1 MRFKRI
7 SIHDFRNISS
17 ADADVDAKDI
27 VLTGE
32 NGQGKTNFLEAI
44 YTLSYSSSFRTPHIR
59 EAVRNGSNGFHI
71 SAEFENSYGEI
82 ERITTSFSDNKRKI
96 TIDGKEIIDRRD
108 LIYHFPC
115 IAFIHDDIGF
125 IKGEPEVRR
134 KFFDQMMSLH
144 SPAFFDSMRSYRAV
158 LMQRNAAIRN
168 NQISL
173 MHLYDQR
180 LAMHGLSIM
189 KERASAVYDFNTIF
203 PGLFRKISGS
213 NIDIEIKYQPSWGD
227 FPSEEEIISYLERT
241 EERDIKLQTTT
252 SGIHRDRFS
261 VMYGGIPFSSIGS
274 TGQIRL
280 CSLLFRISES
290 IYFSRMTGRKPV
302 ILLDDVLLELD
313 DRKRSLLL
321 SELSG
326 YSQAFYTFLPREK
339 YFDEGKKAD
348 FFAVENGRFSLI

>member
-1 MRFKRI
+1 MKFRKV
-7 SIHDFRNISS
+7 SLSNFRNISS
-17 ADADVDAKDI
+17 ASLETDAEDI
-27 VLTGE
+27 VLTGM

-44 YTLSYSSSFRTPHIR
+44 YILCYGSSFRTSHLKQ
-59 EAVRNGSNGFHI
+59 AVMHGEEGFTL
-71 SAEFENSYGEI
+71 SADFENEYGET
-82 ERITTSFSDNKRKI
+82 ERITTSFYEGKRKI
-96 TIDGKEIIDRRD
+96 LLDGKEITDRKE
-108 LIYHFPC
+108 LIYRFPC
-115 IAFIHDDIGF
+115 IAFTHEDIDF
-125 IKGEPEVRR
+125 IKGEPDTRR
-134 KFFDQMMSLH
+134 RFFDQMMSLH
-144 SPAFFDSMRSYRAV
+144 SPLFFDNSRSYRIM
-158 LMQRNAAIRN
+158 LMQRNAAIKTN
-168 NQISL
+168 PSL
-173 MHLYDQR
+173 IHLYDER
-180 LAMHGLSIM
+180 LASIGLDIM
-189 KERASAVYDFNTIF
+189 AARAAAIYDFNKIF
-203 PGLFRKISGS
+203 PELFRKISGT
-213 NIDIEIKYQPSWGD
+213 DMELEIKYQPSWSD
-227 FPSEEEIISYLERT
+227 MTEKDEIVSYLEST
-241 EERDIKLQTTT
+241 EERDLKMSCTT

-313 DRKRSLLL
+313 DRKRSLIL

>member
-1 MRFKRI
+1 MKFRKV
-7 SIHDFRNISS
+7 SLSNFRNISS
-17 ADADVDAKDI
+17 ASLETDAEDI
-27 VLTGE
+27 VLTGM

-44 YTLSYSSSFRTPHIR
+44 YILCYGSSFRTSHLKQ
-59 EAVRNGSNGFHI
+59 AVMHGEEGFTL
-71 SAEFENSYGEI
+71 SADFENEYGET
-82 ERITTSFSDNKRKI
+82 ERITTSFYEGKRKI
-96 TIDGKEIIDRRD
+96 LLDGKEITDRKE
-108 LIYHFPC
+108 LIYRFPC
-115 IAFIHDDIGF
+115 IAFTHEDIDF
-125 IKGEPEVRR
+125 IKGEPDTRR
-134 KFFDQMMSLH
+134 RFFDQMMSLH
-144 SPAFFDSMRSYRAV
+144 SPLFFDNSRSYRIM
-158 LMQRNAAIRN
+158 LMQRNAAIKTN
-168 NQISL
+168 PSL
-173 MHLYDQR
+173 IHLYDER
-180 LAMHGLSIM
+180 LASIGLDIM
-189 KERASAVYDFNTIF
+189 AARAAAIYDFNKIF
-203 PGLFRKISGS
+203 PELFRKISGT
-213 NIDIEIKYQPSWGD
+213 DMELEIKYQPSWSD
-227 FPSEEEIISYLERT
+227 MTEKDEIVSYLEST
-241 EERDIKLQTTT
+241 EERDLKMSCTT

>member
-1 MRFKRI
+1 MKFRKV
-7 SIHDFRNISS
+7 SLSNFRNISS
-17 ADADVDAKDI
+17 ASLETDAEDI
-27 VLTGE
+27 VLTGM

-44 YTLSYSSSFRTPHIR
+44 YILCYGSSFRTSHLKQ
-59 EAVRNGSNGFHI
+59 AVMHGEEGFTL
-71 SAEFENSYGEI
+71 SADFENEYGET
-82 ERITTSFSDNKRKI
+82 ERITTSFYEGKRKI
-96 TIDGKEIIDRRD
+96 LLDGKEITDRKE
-108 LIYHFPC
+108 LIYRFPC
-115 IAFIHDDIGF
+115 IAFTHEDIDF
-125 IKGEPEVRR
+125 IKGEPDTRR
-134 KFFDQMMSLH
+134 RFFDQMMSLH
-144 SPAFFDSMRSYRAV
+144 SPLFFDNSRSYRIM
-158 LMQRNAAIRN
+158 LMQRNAAIKTN
-168 NQISL
+168 PSL
-173 MHLYDQR
+173 IHLYNER
-180 LAMHGLSIM
+180 LASIGLDIM
-189 KERASAVYDFNTIF
+189 AARAAAIYDFNKIF
-203 PGLFRKISGS
+203 PELFRKISGT
-213 NIDIEIKYQPSWGD
+213 DMELEIKYQPSWSD
-227 FPSEEEIISYLERT
+227 MTEKDEIVSYLKST
-241 EERDIKLQTTT
+241 EERDLKMSCTT

>member
-1 MRFKRI
+1 MKFRKV
-7 SIHDFRNISS
+7 SLSNFRNISS
-17 ADADVDAKDI
+17 ASLETDAEDI
-27 VLTGE
+27 VLTGM

-44 YTLSYSSSFRTPHIR
+44 YILCYGSSFRTSHLKQ
-59 EAVRNGSNGFHI
+59 AVMHGEEGFTL
-71 SAEFENSYGEI
+71 SADFENEYGET
-82 ERITTSFSDNKRKI
+82 ERITTSFYEGKRKI
-96 TIDGKEIIDRRD
+96 LLDGKEITDRKE
-108 LIYHFPC
+108 LIYRFPC
-115 IAFIHDDIGF
+115 IAFTHEDIDF
-125 IKGEPEVRR
+125 IKGEPDTRR
-134 KFFDQMMSLH
+134 RFFDQMMSLH
-144 SPAFFDSMRSYRAV
+144 SPLFFDNSRSYRIM
-158 LMQRNAAIRN
+158 LMQRNAAIKTN
-168 NQISL
+168 PSL
-173 MHLYDQR
+173 IHLYDER
-180 LAMHGLSIM
+180 LASIGLDIM
-189 KERASAVYDFNTIF
+189 AARAAAIYDFNKIF
-203 PGLFRKISGS
+203 PELFRKISGT
-213 NIDIEIKYQPSWGD
+213 DMELEIKYQPSWSD
-227 FPSEEEIISYLERT
+227 MTEKDEIVSYLEST
-241 EERDIKLQTTT
+241 EERDLKMSCTT

-261 VMYGGIPFSSIGS
+261 VMYEGIPFSSIGS

>member
-1 MRFKRI
+1 MKFRKV
-7 SIHDFRNISS
+7 SLSNFRNISS
-17 ADADVDAKDI
+17 ASLETDAEDI
-27 VLTGE
+27 VLTGM

-44 YTLSYSSSFRTPHIR
+44 YILCYGSSFRTSHLKQ
-59 EAVRNGSNGFHI
+59 AVMHGEDGFTL
-71 SAEFENSYGEI
+71 SADFENEYGET
-82 ERITTSFSDNKRKI
+82 ERITTSFYEGKRKI
-96 TIDGKEIIDRRD
+96 LLDGKEITDRKE
-108 LIYHFPC
+108 LIYRFPC
-115 IAFIHDDIGF
+115 IAFTHEDIDF
-125 IKGEPEVRR
+125 IKGEPDTRR
-134 KFFDQMMSLH
+134 RFFDQMMSLH
-144 SPAFFDSMRSYRAV
+144 SPLFFDNSRSYRIM
-158 LMQRNAAIRN
+158 LMQRNAAIKTN
-168 NQISL
+168 PSL
-173 MHLYDQR
+173 IHLYDER
-180 LAMHGLSIM
+180 LASIGLDIM
-189 KERASAVYDFNTIF
+189 AARAAAIYDFNKIF
-203 PGLFRKISGS
+203 PELFRKISGT
-213 NIDIEIKYQPSWGD
+213 DMELEIKYQPSWSD
-227 FPSEEEIISYLERT
+227 MTEKDEIVSYLEST
-241 EERDIKLQTTT
+241 EERDLKMSCTT

>member
-1 MRFKRI
+1 MKFRKV
-7 SIHDFRNISS
+7 SLSNFRNISS
-17 ADADVDAKDI
+17 ASLETDAEDI
-27 VLTGE
+27 VLTGM

-44 YTLSYSSSFRTPHIR
+44 YILCYGSSFRTSHLKQ
-59 EAVRNGSNGFHI
+59 AVMHGEEGFTL
-71 SAEFENSYGEI
+71 SADFENEYCET
-82 ERITTSFSDNKRKI
+82 ERITTSFYEGKRKI
-96 TIDGKEIIDRRD
+96 LLDGKEITDRKE
-108 LIYHFPC
+108 LIYRFPC
-115 IAFIHDDIGF
+115 IAFTHEDIDF
-125 IKGEPEVRR
+125 IKGEPDTRR
-134 KFFDQMMSLH
+134 RFFDQMMSLH
-144 SPAFFDSMRSYRAV
+144 SPLFFDNSRSYRIM
-158 LMQRNAAIRN
+158 LMQRNAAIKTN
-168 NQISL
+168 PSL
-173 MHLYDQR
+173 IHLYDER
-180 LAMHGLSIM
+180 LASIGLDIM
-189 KERASAVYDFNTIF
+189 AARAAAIYDFNKIF
-203 PGLFRKISGS
+203 PELFRKISGT
-213 NIDIEIKYQPSWGD
+213 DMELEIKYQPSWSD
-227 FPSEEEIISYLERT
+227 MTEKDEIVSYLKST
-241 EERDIKLQTTT
+241 EERDLKMSCTT

>member
-1 MRFKRI
+1 MKFRKV
-7 SIHDFRNISS
+7 SLSNFRNISS
-17 ADADVDAKDI
+17 ASLETDAEDI
-27 VLTGE
+27 VLTGM

-44 YTLSYSSSFRTPHIR
+44 YILCYGSSFRTSHLKQ
-59 EAVRNGSNGFHI
+59 AVMHGEEGFTL
-71 SAEFENSYGEI
+71 SADFENEYGET
-82 ERITTSFSDNKRKI
+82 ERITTSFYEGKRKI
-96 TIDGKEIIDRRD
+96 LLDGKEITDRKE
-108 LIYHFPC
+108 LIYRFPC
-115 IAFIHDDIGF
+115 IAFTHEDIDF
-125 IKGEPEVRR
+125 IKGEPDTRR
-134 KFFDQMMSLH
+134 RFFDQMMSLH
-144 SPAFFDSMRSYRAV
+144 SPLFFDNSRSYRIM
-158 LMQRNAAIRN
+158 LMQRNAAIKTN
-168 NQISL
+168 PSL
-173 MHLYDQR
+173 IHLYDER
-180 LAMHGLSIM
+180 LASIGLDIM
-189 KERASAVYDFNTIF
+189 AARAAAIYDFNKIF
-203 PGLFRKISGS
+203 PELFRKISGT
-213 NIDIEIKYQPSWGD
+213 DMELEIKYQPSWSD
-227 FPSEEEIISYLERT
+227 MTEKDEIVSYLEST
-241 EERDIKLQTTT
+241 EERDLKMSCTT

-302 ILLDDVLLELD
+302 ILLDDVRLELD

>member
-1 MRFKRI
+1 MKFRKV
-7 SIHDFRNISS
+7 SLSNFRNISS
-17 ADADVDAKDI
+17 ASLETDAEDI
-27 VLTGE
+27 VLTGM

-44 YTLSYSSSFRTPHIR
+44 YILCYGSSFRTSHLKQ
-59 EAVRNGSNGFHI
+59 AVMHGEEGFTL
-71 SAEFENSYGEI
+71 SADFENEYGET
-82 ERITTSFSDNKRKI
+82 ERITTSFYEGKRKI
-96 TIDGKEIIDRRD
+96 LLDGKEITDRKE
-108 LIYHFPC
+108 LIYRFPC
-115 IAFIHDDIGF
+115 IAFTHEDIDF
-125 IKGEPEVRR
+125 IKGEPDTRR
-134 KFFDQMMSLH
+134 RFFDQMMSLH
-144 SPAFFDSMRSYRAV
+144 SPLFFDNSRSYRIM
-158 LMQRNAAIRN
+158 LMQRNAAIKTN
-168 NQISL
+168 PSL
-173 MHLYDQR
+173 IHLYDER
-180 LAMHGLSIM
+180 LASIGLDIM
-189 KERASAVYDFNTIF
+189 AARAAAIYDFNRIF
-203 PGLFRKISGS
+203 PDLFRKISGT
-213 NIDIEIKYQPSWGD
+213 DMELEIKYQPSWSD
-227 FPSEEEIISYLERT
+227 MTEKDEIVSYLEST
-241 EERDIKLQTTT
+241 EERDLKMSCTT

>member
-1 MRFKRI
+1 MKFKKV
-7 SIHDFRNISS
+7 SLSNFRNISS
-17 ADADVDAKDI
+17 ASLETDAEDI
-27 VLTGE
+27 VLTGM

-44 YTLSYSSSFRTPHIR
+44 YILCYGSSFRTSHLKQ
-59 EAVRNGSNGFHI
+59 AVMHGEEGFTL
-71 SAEFENSYGEI
+71 SADFENEYGET
-82 ERITTSFSDNKRKI
+82 ERITTSFYEGKRKI
-96 TIDGKEIIDRRD
+96 LLDGKEITDRKE
-108 LIYHFPC
+108 LIYRFPC
-115 IAFIHDDIGF
+115 IAFTHEDIDF
-125 IKGEPEVRR
+125 IKGEPDTRR
-134 KFFDQMMSLH
+134 RFFDQMMSLH
-144 SPAFFDSMRSYRAV
+144 SPLFFDNSRSYRIM
-158 LMQRNAAIRN
+158 LMQRNAAIKTN
-168 NQISL
+168 PSL
-173 MHLYDQR
+173 IHLYDER
-180 LAMHGLSIM
+180 LASIGLDIM
-189 KERASAVYDFNTIF
+189 AARAAAIYDFNKIF
-203 PGLFRKISGS
+203 PELFRKISGT
-213 NIDIEIKYQPSWGD
+213 DMELEIKYQPSWSD
-227 FPSEEEIISYLERT
+227 MTEKYEIVSYLEST
-241 EERDIKLQTTT
+241 EERDLKMSCTT

>member
-1 MRFKRI
+1 MRLQ
-7 SIHDFRNISS
+7 SIFFFILLLCVSALYAQEVAFLECHYTETFRDNL
-17 ADADVDAKDI
+17 DKKDI
-27 VLTGE
+27 IHQDEMVLRI
-32 NGQGKTNFLEAI
+32 GKTSSEFFSLWRRGRDHV
-44 YTLSYSSSFRTPHIR
+44 TDSLSSKGASL
-59 EAVRNGSNGFHI
+59 N
-71 SAEFENSYGEI
+71 
-82 ERITTSFSDNKRKI
+82 
-96 TIDGKEIIDRRD
+96 
-108 LIYHFPC
+108 
-115 IAFIHDDIGF
+115 DI
-125 IKGEPEVRR
+125 
-134 KFFDQMMSLH
+134 M
-144 SPAFFDSMRSYRAV
+144 AARA
-158 LMQRNAAIRN
+158 AAI
-168 NQISL
+168 
-173 MHLYDQR
+173 
-180 LAMHGLSIM
+180 
-189 KERASAVYDFNTIF
+189 YDFNKIF
-203 PGLFRKISGS
+203 PELFRKISGT
-213 NIDIEIKYQPSWGD
+213 DMELEIKYQPSWSD
-227 FPSEEEIISYLERT
+227 MTEKDEIVSYLEST
-241 EERDIKLQTTT
+241 EERDLKMSCTT

>member
-1 MRFKRI
+1 MKFRKV
-7 SIHDFRNISS
+7 SLSNFRNISS
-17 ADADVDAKDI
+17 ASLETDAEDI
-27 VLTGE
+27 VLTGM

-44 YTLSYSSSFRTPHIR
+44 YILCYGSSFRTSHLKQ
-59 EAVRNGSNGFHI
+59 AVMHGEEGFTL
-71 SAEFENSYGEI
+71 SADFENEYCET
-82 ERITTSFSDNKRKI
+82 ERITTSFYEGKRKI
-96 TIDGKEIIDRRD
+96 LLDGKEITDRKE
-108 LIYHFPC
+108 LIYRFPC
-115 IAFIHDDIGF
+115 IAFTHEDIDF
-125 IKGEPEVRR
+125 IKGEPDTRR
-134 KFFDQMMSLH
+134 RFFDQMMSLH
-144 SPAFFDSMRSYRAV
+144 SPLFFDNSRSYRIM
-158 LMQRNAAIRN
+158 LMQRNAAIKTN
-168 NQISL
+168 PSL
-173 MHLYDQR
+173 IHLYDER
-180 LAMHGLSIM
+180 LASIGLDIM
-189 KERASAVYDFNTIF
+189 AARAAAIYDFNKIF
-203 PGLFRKISGS
+203 PELFRKISGT
-213 NIDIEIKYQPSWGD
+213 DMELEIKYQPSWSD
-227 FPSEEEIISYLERT
+227 MTEKDEIVSYLEST
-241 EERDIKLQTTT
+241 EERDLKMSCTT

>member
-1 MRFKRI
+1 MKFRKV
-7 SIHDFRNISS
+7 SLSNFRNISS
-17 ADADVDAKDI
+17 ASLETDAEDI
-27 VLTGE
+27 VLTGM

-44 YTLSYSSSFRTPHIR
+44 YILCYGSSFRTSHLKQ
-59 EAVRNGSNGFHI
+59 AVMHGEEGFTL
-71 SAEFENSYGEI
+71 SADFENEYGET
-82 ERITTSFSDNKRKI
+82 ERITTSFYEGKRKI
-96 TIDGKEIIDRRD
+96 LLDGKEITDRKE
-108 LIYHFPC
+108 LIYRFPC
-115 IAFIHDDIGF
+115 IAFTHEDIDF
-125 IKGEPEVRR
+125 IKGEPDTRR
-134 KFFDQMMSLH
+134 RFFDQMMSLH
-144 SPAFFDSMRSYRAV
+144 SPLFFDNSRSYRIM
-158 LMQRNAAIRN
+158 LMQRNAAIKTN
-168 NQISL
+168 PSL
-173 MHLYDQR
+173 IHLYDER
-180 LAMHGLSIM
+180 LASIGLDIM
-189 KERASAVYDFNTIF
+189 AARAAAIYDFNKIF
-203 PGLFRKISGS
+203 PELFRKISGT
-213 NIDIEIKYQPSWGD
+213 DMELEIKYQPSWSD
-227 FPSEEEIISYLERT
+227 MTEKDEIVSYLEST
-241 EERDIKLQTTT
+241 EERDLKMSCTT

-261 VMYGGIPFSSIGS
+261 VMYGGISFSSIGS

>member
-1 MRFKRI
+1 MKFRKV
-7 SIHDFRNISS
+7 SLSNFRNISS
-17 ADADVDAKDI
+17 ASLETDAEDI
-27 VLTGE
+27 VLTGM

-44 YTLSYSSSFRTPHIR
+44 YILCYGSSFRTSHLKQ
-59 EAVRNGSNGFHI
+59 AVMHGEEGFTL
-71 SAEFENSYGEI
+71 SADFENEYGET
-82 ERITTSFSDNKRKI
+82 ERITTSFYEGKRKI
-96 TIDGKEIIDRRD
+96 LLDGKEITDRKE
-108 LIYHFPC
+108 LIYRFPC
-115 IAFIHDDIGF
+115 IAFTHEDIDF
-125 IKGEPEVRR
+125 IKGEPDTRR
-134 KFFDQMMSLH
+134 RFFDQMMSLH
-144 SPAFFDSMRSYRAV
+144 SPLFFDNSRSYRIM
-158 LMQRNAAIRN
+158 LMQRNAAIKTN
-168 NQISL
+168 PSL
-173 MHLYDQR
+173 IHLYDER
-180 LAMHGLSIM
+180 LASIGLDIM
-189 KERASAVYDFNTIF
+189 AARAAAIYDFNKIF
-203 PGLFRKISGS
+203 PELFRNISGT
-213 NIDIEIKYQPSWGD
+213 DMELEIKYQPSWSD
-227 FPSEEEIISYLERT
+227 MTEKDEIVSYLEST
-241 EERDIKLQTTT
+241 EERDLKMSCTT

>member
-1 MRFKRI
+1 MKFRKV
-7 SIHDFRNISS
+7 SLSNFRNISS
-17 ADADVDAKDI
+17 ASLETDAEDI
-27 VLTGE
+27 VLTGM

-44 YTLSYSSSFRTPHIR
+44 YILCYGSSFRTSHLKQ
-59 EAVRNGSNGFHI
+59 AVMHGEEGFTL
-71 SAEFENSYGEI
+71 SADFENEYGET
-82 ERITTSFSDNKRKI
+82 ERINTSFYEGKRKI
-96 TIDGKEIIDRRD
+96 LLDGKEITDRKE
-108 LIYHFPC
+108 LIYRFPC
-115 IAFIHDDIGF
+115 IAFTHEDIDF
-125 IKGEPEVRR
+125 IKGEPDTRR
-134 KFFDQMMSLH
+134 RFFDQMMSLH
-144 SPAFFDSMRSYRAV
+144 SPLFFDNSRSYRIM
-158 LMQRNAAIRN
+158 LMQRNAAIKTN
-168 NQISL
+168 PSL
-173 MHLYDQR
+173 IHLYDER
-180 LAMHGLSIM
+180 LASIGLDIM
-189 KERASAVYDFNTIF
+189 AARAAAIYDFNKIF
-203 PGLFRKISGS
+203 PELFRKISGT
-213 NIDIEIKYQPSWGD
+213 DMELEIKYQPSWSD
-227 FPSEEEIISYLERT
+227 MTEKDEIVSYLEST
-241 EERDIKLQTTT
+241 EERDLKMSCTT

>member
-1 MRFKRI
+1 MKFRKV
-7 SIHDFRNISS
+7 SLSNFRNISS
-17 ADADVDAKDI
+17 ASLETDAEDI
-27 VLTGE
+27 VLTGM
-32 NGQGKTNFLEAI
+32 NGQGKTNFLEVI
-44 YTLSYSSSFRTPHIR
+44 YILCYGSSFRTSHLKQ
-59 EAVRNGSNGFHI
+59 AVMHGEEGFTL
-71 SAEFENSYGEI
+71 SADFENEYGET
-82 ERITTSFSDNKRKI
+82 ERITTSFYEGKRKI
-96 TIDGKEIIDRRD
+96 LLDGKEITDRKE
-108 LIYHFPC
+108 LIYRFPC
-115 IAFIHDDIGF
+115 IAFTHEDIDF
-125 IKGEPEVRR
+125 IKGEPDTRR
-134 KFFDQMMSLH
+134 RFFDQMMSLH
-144 SPAFFDSMRSYRAV
+144 SPLFFDNSRSYRIM
-158 LMQRNAAIRN
+158 LMQRNAAIKTN
-168 NQISL
+168 PSL
-173 MHLYDQR
+173 IHLYDER
-180 LAMHGLSIM
+180 LASIGLDIM
-189 KERASAVYDFNTIF
+189 AARAAAIYDFNKIF
-203 PGLFRKISGS
+203 PELFRKISGT
-213 NIDIEIKYQPSWGD
+213 DMELEIKYQPSWSD
-227 FPSEEEIISYLERT
+227 MTEKDEIVSYLEST
-241 EERDIKLQTTT
+241 EERDLKMSCTT

>member
-1 MRFKRI
+1 MKFRKV
-7 SIHDFRNISS
+7 SLSNFRNISS
-17 ADADVDAKDI
+17 ASLETDVEDI
-27 VLTGE
+27 VLTGM

-44 YTLSYSSSFRTPHIR
+44 YILCYGSSFRTSHLKQ
-59 EAVRNGSNGFHI
+59 AVMHGEEGFTL
-71 SAEFENSYGEI
+71 SADFENEYGET
-82 ERITTSFSDNKRKI
+82 ERITTSFYEGKRKI
-96 TIDGKEIIDRRD
+96 LLDGKEITDRKE
-108 LIYHFPC
+108 LIYRFPC
-115 IAFIHDDIGF
+115 IAFTHEDIDF
-125 IKGEPEVRR
+125 IKGEPDTRR
-134 KFFDQMMSLH
+134 RFFDQMMSLH
-144 SPAFFDSMRSYRAV
+144 SPLFFDNSRSYRIM
-158 LMQRNAAIRN
+158 LMQRNAAIKTN
-168 NQISL
+168 SSL
-173 MHLYDQR
+173 IHLYDER
-180 LAMHGLSIM
+180 LASIGLDIM
-189 KERASAVYDFNTIF
+189 AARAAAIYDFNKIF
-203 PGLFRKISGS
+203 PELFRKISGT
-213 NIDIEIKYQPSWGD
+213 DMELEIKYQPSWSD
-227 FPSEEEIISYLERT
+227 MTEKDEIVSYLEST
-241 EERDIKLQTTT
+241 EERDLKMSCTT

>member
-1 MRFKRI
+1 M
-7 SIHDFRNISS
+7 
-17 ADADVDAKDI
+17 
-27 VLTGE
+27 L
-32 NGQGKTNFLEAI
+32 
-44 YTLSYSSSFRTPHIR
+44 
-59 EAVRNGSNGFHI
+59 
-71 SAEFENSYGEI
+71 
-82 ERITTSFSDNKRKI
+82 
-96 TIDGKEIIDRRD
+96 DGKEITDRKE
-108 LIYHFPC
+108 LIYRFPC
-115 IAFIHDDIGF
+115 IAFTHEDIDF
-125 IKGEPEVRR
+125 IKGEPDTRR
-134 KFFDQMMSLH
+134 RFFDQMMSLH
-144 SPAFFDSMRSYRAV
+144 SPLFFDNSRSYRIM
-158 LMQRNAAIRN
+158 LMQRNAAIKTN
-168 NQISL
+168 PSL
-173 MHLYDQR
+173 IHLYDER
-180 LAMHGLSIM
+180 LASIGLDIM
-189 KERASAVYDFNTIF
+189 AARAAAIYDFNKIF
-203 PGLFRKISGS
+203 PELFRKISGT
-213 NIDIEIKYQPSWGD
+213 DMELEIKYQPSWSD
-227 FPSEEEIISYLERT
+227 MTEKDEIVSYLEST
-241 EERDIKLQTTT
+241 EERDLKMSCTT